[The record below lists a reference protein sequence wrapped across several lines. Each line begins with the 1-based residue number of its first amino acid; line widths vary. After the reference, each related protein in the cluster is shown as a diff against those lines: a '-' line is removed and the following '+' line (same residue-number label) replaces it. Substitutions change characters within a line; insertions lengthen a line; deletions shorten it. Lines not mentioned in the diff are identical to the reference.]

1 MKSVFLISAV
11 MAFFILSAPALAY
24 DMKFSLQ
31 IDGITNSVYVPG
43 SGEKTLAS
51 SDNSTFTAPE
61 HRYIASYGSGILKSL
76 ISVDSNLIGLNMT
89 KSSTTAHWIGL
100 YTKDWNTTGA
110 SALLVFTKGD
120 WRNIDEKIAD
130 VESGRFTSYYK
141 PTFGFGIG
149 NIYAI
154 KILLSYSDIVFS
166 GNPVF
171 SAGRRGIGV
180 YNNGT
185 DSAGRQVMAISK
197 ES

>member
-100 YTKDWNTTGA
+100 
-110 SALLVFTKGD
+110 
-120 WRNIDEKIAD
+120 
-130 VESGRFTSYYK
+130 
-141 PTFGFGIG
+141 
-149 NIYAI
+149 
-154 KILLSYSDIVFS
+154 
-166 GNPVF
+166 
-171 SAGRRGIGV
+171 
-180 YNNGT
+180 
-185 DSAGRQVMAISK
+185 
-197 ES
+197 